1 MKFDY
6 EFTKKLTQVNSIS
19 GHEEEIRNVLYEEL
33 KDYSDE
39 VSFDNLG
46 SIIFTKKGTKDSPK
60 VMIAS
65 HMDQIGFIITHIDE
79 KGFCFFKPIGGW
91 YPTQLLT
98 QEVIVKTLEKK
109 EYIGI
114 IGHKPTK
121 ILKNKK
127 EIEFTDLFI
136 DFGVSSKEELEN
148 YGISVGDP
156 LTPISTYKSLCNSK
170 YVATKAWDNR
180 VGCAI
185 ISEVLKNLKEEI
197 INCELN
203 LVGTV
208 QEEVGIRGAKTAS
221 YKVKPDISIAVDI
234 GSYGDTPGI
243 DYYDSKLEL
252 GKGPAIMILD
262 ATSIGNK
269 KLVNFARNIAKENNI
284 PYQTDIMLCGGTDNG
299 AMHMNMDGSIGM
311 TICIPTRYGHSHNSI
326 IHLDD
331 LENAARIIYEMSKKI
346 DEEFLK
352 ELKTF
357 I

>member
-6 EFTKKLTQVNSIS
+6 KFTEKLTQVNSIS
-19 GHEEEIRNVLYEEL
+19 GHEEEIRKVLYNEL

-46 SIIFTKKGTKDSPK
+46 SIIFTKKGKTEGPK
-60 VMIAS
+60 VMIAA
-65 HMDQIGFIITHIDE
+65 HMDQIGFVITHIDE
-79 KGFCFFKPIGGW
+79 KGFCYFKPIGGW
-91 YPTQLLT
+91 HPAQLMT
-98 QEVIVKTLEKK
+98 QEVTVKTQDEK
-109 EYIGI
+109 EYVGI

-121 ILKNKK
+121 LLKTKK
-127 EIEFTDLFI
+127 EIEYTDLFI
-136 DFGVSSKEELEN
+136 DFGVGSKEELES

-156 LTPISTYKSLCNSK
+156 LTPLSTYKPLCNER

-185 ISEVLKNLKEEI
+185 ISEVLKNLQEDELKC
-197 INCELN
+197 NLN

-208 QEEVGIRGAKTAS
+208 QEEVGIRGARTAS
-221 YKVKPDISIAVDI
+221 YKVKPDISIAIDI
-234 GSYGDTPGI
+234 GAYGDTPGV
-243 DYYDSKLEL
+243 DPYDSTLEL
-252 GKGPAIMILD
+252 GKGPAIMVLD

-269 KLVNFARNIAKENNI
+269 KLVNFARKIAKDNNI
-284 PYQTDIMLCGGTDNG
+284 PYQTDVMLNGGTDNG
-299 AMHMNMDGSIGM
+299 AMHMNQEGSIGM

-331 LENAARIIYEMSKKI
+331 LENAARILHAMAKEI
-346 DEEFLK
+346 DQEFLN